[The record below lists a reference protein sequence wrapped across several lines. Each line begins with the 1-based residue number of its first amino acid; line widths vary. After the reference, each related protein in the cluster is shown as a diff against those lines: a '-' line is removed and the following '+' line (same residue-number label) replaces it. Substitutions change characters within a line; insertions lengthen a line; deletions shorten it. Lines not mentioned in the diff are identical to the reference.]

1 MQLLKRIGLAY
12 RDPSNKGWILHIHCL
27 RKFYKTRLEEAG
39 INPLMIELWM
49 GHVSD
54 VVHAYFKPSMKMMIE
69 EWRKAEKALTLF
81 GEEDEGIEDIK
92 KISELENEVAEL
104 RRILSGLLS
113 RLESSHS
120 RPAAS
125 VRP

>member
-1 MQLLKRIGLAY
+1 
-12 RDPSNKGWILHIHCL
+12 
-27 RKFYKTRLEEAG
+27 
-39 INPLMIELWM
+39 
-49 GHVSD
+49 
-54 VVHAYFKPSMKMMIE
+54 
-69 EWRKAEKALTLF
+69 LTLF

-125 VRP
+125 MHP